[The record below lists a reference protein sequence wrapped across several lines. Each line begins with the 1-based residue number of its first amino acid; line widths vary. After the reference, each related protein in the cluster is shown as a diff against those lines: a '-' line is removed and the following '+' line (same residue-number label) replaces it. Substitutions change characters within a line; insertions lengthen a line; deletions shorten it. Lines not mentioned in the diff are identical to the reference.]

1 MSKKNKSSNK
11 IIKKLTSRYRML
23 IVNEETFEEQFQFRL
38 SRLNVII
45 VSIFLFSIFSVGL
58 FFTIAY
64 TPLREYIPGYDSS
77 EIRKNAIENLFI
89 TDSLINIYEKNSR
102 YLNSV
107 KKVLTGENL
116 DESFFSNNNLEN
128 DSIVEKFSELIKGN
142 KADSILRKIVDQ
154 EDKYNFDQNEA
165 FKSNLFLNPP
175 ARGPISQEFNVKE
188 EHFAV
193 DIVLEEN
200 SPIKSIAD
208 GTVIFSEWTAQ
219 TGYVIIVRH
228 NYGFMSVYKHNSS
241 LSKKQGELVLTG
253 EVIAAA
259 GNTGE
264 YSTGSHLH
272 FELWLE
278 GYPMDPKQFLNFD

>member
-1 MSKKNKSSNK
+1 MSKNNKSSNK
-11 IIKKLTSRYRML
+11 IIRKLTSRYRML
-23 IVNEETFEEQFQFRL
+23 VVNEETFEEQFQFRL

-45 VSIFLFSIFSVGL
+45 ASILLISIFSIGL

-89 TDSLINIYEKNSR
+89 TDSLINLYEKNFR
-102 YLNSV
+102 YLSSV
-107 KKVLTGENL
+107 KKVLVGDDL
-116 DESFFSNNNLEN
+116 DESFFTKNYTEN
-128 DSIVEKFSELIKGN
+128 DSLIETFRELTKGN

-154 EDKYNFDQNEA
+154 EDKYNFDQNTVIN
-165 FKSNLFLNPP
+165 SNVFLNPP
-175 ARGPISQEFNVKE
+175 AKGPISQGFNLKE
-188 EHFAV
+188 EHFAI

-200 SPIKSIAD
+200 YPIKSIAD

-228 NYGFMSVYKHNSS
+228 NYGFTSIYKHNSS
-241 LSKKQGELVLTG
+241 LSKKQGELVLAG

-264 YSTGSHLH
+264 YSTGWHLH

-278 GYPMDPKQFLNFD
+278 GYPMDPEQFLNFN

>member
-1 MSKKNKSSNK
+1 MSKKNKQSNK
-11 IIKKLTSRYRML
+11 IINKLTSRYRML
-23 IVNEETFEEQFQFRL
+23 VVNEETFEEQFQFRL

-45 VSIFLFSIFSVGL
+45 VSIFVFSIFSVGL

-89 TDSLINIYEKNSR
+89 TDSLINIYKKNSR

-116 DESFFSNNNLEN
+116 DESFITKNNLEK
-128 DSIVEKFSELIKGN
+128 DSLTDEFNELIKGN

-154 EDKYNFDQNEA
+154 EDKYNIDQN
-165 FKSNLFLNPP
+165 FLLNTKVFLNAP
-175 ARGPISQEFNVKE
+175 AKGPISQGFNMKE

-200 SPIKSIAD
+200 YPIKSIAD

-219 TGYVIIVRH
+219 TGYVIIIIH

-241 LSKKQGELVLTG
+241 LSKKQGELVLAG
-253 EVIAAA
+253 EVIATA

-264 YSTGSHLH
+264 YTTGWHLH
-272 FELWLE
+272 FELWLD
-278 GYPMDPKQFLNFD
+278 GYPMNPEQFLNFN

>member
-1 MSKKNKSSNK
+1 MSKKNKQSNK
-11 IIKKLTSRYRML
+11 IINKLTSRYRML
-23 IVNEETFEEQFQFRL
+23 VVNEETFEEQFQFRL

-45 VSIFLFSIFSVGL
+45 VSIFVFSIFSLGL

-64 TPLREYIPGYDSS
+64 TPIREYIPGYDSS

-89 TDSLINIYEKNSR
+89 TDSLINMYKKNSR

-107 KKVLTGENL
+107 KNVLTGENL
-116 DESFFSNNNLEN
+116 DESFITNNNLEK
-128 DSIVEKFSELIKGN
+128 DSLTYEFNELIKGN

-154 EDKYNFDQNEA
+154 EDKYNIDQN
-165 FKSNLFLNPP
+165 FLLNTKVFLNAP
-175 ARGPISQEFNVKE
+175 AKGPISQEFNMKE

-193 DIVLEEN
+193 DIVLKEN
-200 SPIKSIAD
+200 YPIKSIAD

-219 TGYVIIVRH
+219 TGYVIIIIH

-241 LSKKQGELVLTG
+241 LSKKQGEQVLAG
-253 EVIAAA
+253 EVIASA

-264 YSTGSHLH
+264 YSTGWHLH
-272 FELWLE
+272 FELWLD
-278 GYPMDPKQFLNFD
+278 GYPMNPEQFLNFN

>member
-23 IVNEETFEEQFQFRL
+23 VVNEETFEEQFQFRL

-45 VSIFLFSIFSVGL
+45 ATIFLLSIFSLGL

-77 EIRKNAIENLFI
+77 KIRKNAIENLFI
-89 TDSLINIYEKNSR
+89 TDSLISIYEINSR

-107 KKVLTGENL
+107 KNVLTGENL
-116 DESFFSNNNLEN
+116 DESFFTNNIIEE
-128 DSIVEKFSELIKGN
+128 DSLTEKFTEFIKGN

-154 EDKYNFDQNEA
+154 EDKYNFDQNSIINS
-165 FKSNLFLNPP
+165 KLYLNAP
-175 ARGPISQEFNVKE
+175 AKGPISQKFNIKE

-193 DIVLEEN
+193 DIVLKEN
-200 SPIKSIAD
+200 YPIKSIAN

-219 TGYVIIVRH
+219 TGYVIIIRH
-228 NYGFMSVYKHNSS
+228 NYGFTSVYKHNSS
-241 LSKKQGELVLTG
+241 LSKKQGELVLAG

-264 YSTGSHLH
+264 YSTGWHLH

-278 GYPMDPKQFLNFD
+278 GYPMGPEQFLNFN

>member
-1 MSKKNKSSNK
+1 MSKKNKSSND

-23 IVNEETFEEQFQFRL
+23 VVNEETFEEQFQFRL

-89 TDSLINIYEKNSR
+89 TDSLINIYDKNSR

-116 DESFFSNNNLEN
+116 DESFFINNNFEK

-142 KADSILRKIVDQ
+142 KADSILRKIVDE
-154 EDKYNFDQNEA
+154 EDKYNIDQN
-165 FKSNLFLNPP
+165 FLLNSKVFLNSP
-175 ARGPISQEFNVKE
+175 AKGPISQGFNIKE

-193 DIVLEEN
+193 DIVLKEN
-200 SPIKSIAD
+200 YPIKSIAD

-219 TGYVIIVRH
+219 TGYVIIIIH

-241 LSKKQGELVLTG
+241 LRKKQGDLVLAG

-264 YSTGSHLH
+264 YSTGWHLH
-272 FELWLE
+272 FELWLD
-278 GYPMDPKQFLNFD
+278 GYPMDPEQFLNFN

>member
-23 IVNEETFEEQFQFRL
+23 VVNEETFEEQFQFRL

-89 TDSLINIYEKNSR
+89 TDSLINIYKKNSR

-116 DESFFSNNNLEN
+116 DESFFSNNNFEK
-128 DSIVEKFSELIKGN
+128 DSIIEKFSELTKGN
-142 KADSILRKIVDQ
+142 KADSILRKIVEE
-154 EDKYNFDQNEA
+154 EDKYNIDQN
-165 FKSNLFLNPP
+165 FLLNSKVFLNAP
-175 ARGPISQEFNVKE
+175 AKGPITEGFNIKE

-193 DIVLEEN
+193 DIVLKEN
-200 SPIKSIAD
+200 YPIKSIAD

-219 TGYVIIVRH
+219 TGYVIIIIH

-241 LSKKQGELVLTG
+241 LSKKQGELVLAG

-264 YSTGSHLH
+264 YSTGWHLH
-272 FELWLE
+272 FELWLD
-278 GYPMDPKQFLNFD
+278 GYPMDPEQFLNFN

>member
-23 IVNEETFEEQFQFRL
+23 VVNEETFEEQFQFRL

-45 VSIFLFSIFSVGL
+45 FSVFIFSIFSIGL
-58 FFTIAY
+58 FFVIAY
-64 TPLREYIPGYDSS
+64 TPIREYIPGYDSS

-89 TDSLINIYEKNSR
+89 TDSLINIYENNAR
-102 YLNSV
+102 YLKSV
-107 KKVLTGENL
+107 KNVLTGKNL
-116 DESFFSNNNLEN
+116 EESFFTNIDIEKESLG
-128 DSIVEKFSELIKGN
+128 EKFNEVIKVN
-142 KADSILRKIVDQ
+142 KADSILRKVVDQ
-154 EDKYNFDQNEA
+154 EDKYNFDQNSILN
-165 FKSNLFLNPP
+165 SNVFLNAP
-175 ARGPISQEFNVKE
+175 AKGPISQKFNIKE

-200 SPIKSIAD
+200 FPIKSIAD
-208 GTVIFSEWTAQ
+208 GTVIFSEWTAE

-228 NYGFMSVYKHNSS
+228 NYGFMSVYKHNSN
-241 LSKKQGELVLTG
+241 LSKKQGEFVLAG

-264 YSTGSHLH
+264 YSTGWHLH

-278 GYPMDPKQFLNFD
+278 GYPMDPEEFFNFD